1 MTSKIQEFDAGA
13 SLVFGGSGGI
23 GAAIATRIAQGGSD
37 VAITYR
43 SNRKRAEETAAEIEK
58 LGVKCTI
65 HQVDIAKRGEI
76 DASIQGAIEA
86 HNRLHSGTKSS
97 MVT

>member
-1 MTSKIQEFDAGA
+1 MTLAQEFDQGA

-43 SNRKRAEETAAEIEK
+43 SNRERAEAAAATIAE
-58 LGVKCTI
+58 LGVACTI
-65 HQVDIAKRGEI
+65 HQVDIADK
-76 DASIQGAIEA
+76 
-86 HNRLHSGTKSS
+86 
-97 MVT
+97 